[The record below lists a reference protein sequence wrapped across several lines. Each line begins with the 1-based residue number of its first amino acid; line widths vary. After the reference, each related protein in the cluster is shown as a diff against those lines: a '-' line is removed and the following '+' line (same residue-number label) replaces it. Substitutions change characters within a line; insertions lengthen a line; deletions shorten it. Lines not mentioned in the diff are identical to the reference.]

1 MERHS
6 GSRVVEGVCPQ
17 LYKFY
22 LDEAEVKCKGGGP
35 QRTVRSWGKERVGA
49 SRKSLGIETLDP
61 TRVPRNGVEGCILPV
76 LSTQGQELPLTGLSQ
91 AEMKGVEMVQ
101 TPEYDPLSLPH
112 QTPPRLETIP
122 RGPRMHFNGSHPLLP
137 VFVSKEIQAK
147 LNDPSC
153 KSQFQH

>member
-49 SRKSLGIETLDP
+49 SRKSLGIEMLDP
-61 TRVPRNGVEGCILPV
+61 TRVPRDGVEGCILPV

-91 AEMKGVEMVQ
+91 AEMKGAEMVQ
-101 TPEYDPLSLPH
+101 TPEYDPLSLPY
-112 QTPPRLETIP
+112 QTPQGLRPSLEDQGCTLMDPIPSSQCLHLRKFRL
-122 RGPRMHFNGSHPLLP
+122 S
-137 VFVSKEIQAK
+137 
-147 LNDPSC
+147 
-153 KSQFQH
+153 